1 VITED
6 ECSGPPSGIHEEY
19 PAAINAGDR
28 PEQTPAS
35 EADEQPR
42 LSAYMRAQLEDL
54 DALRDDAGEV
64 PYSAD

>member
-1 VITED
+1 VTAED
-6 ECSGPPSGIHEEY
+6 ECSRPPSGIHEEH
-19 PAAINAGDR
+19 PAVITAGDG

-35 EADEQPR
+35 EPDEQPR
-42 LSAYMRAQLEDL
+42 LSDYMRAQLEDL